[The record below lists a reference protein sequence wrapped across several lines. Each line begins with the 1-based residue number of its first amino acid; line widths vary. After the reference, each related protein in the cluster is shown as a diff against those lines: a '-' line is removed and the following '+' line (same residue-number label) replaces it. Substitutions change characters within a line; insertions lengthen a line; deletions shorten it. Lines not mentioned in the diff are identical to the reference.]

1 MPRCEAFQQ
10 EATAAM
16 AATSNLILKKLYY
29 LSKHDILDL
38 SI

>member
-10 EATAAM
+10 EAAAAM
-16 AATSNLILKKLYY
+16 AATSNLILKKLYH
-29 LSKHDILDL
+29 LSKPENLDL